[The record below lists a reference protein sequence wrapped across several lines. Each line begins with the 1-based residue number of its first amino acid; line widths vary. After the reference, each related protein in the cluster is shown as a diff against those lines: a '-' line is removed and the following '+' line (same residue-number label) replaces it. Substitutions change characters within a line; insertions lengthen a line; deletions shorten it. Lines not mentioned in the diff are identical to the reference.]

1 MPEWLVEKGIGESRA
16 ALVDDGRILAAR
28 IELEDTI
35 PAGTVIK
42 ARLVSLGSNQR
53 NGIARTT
60 GGTEYMLAQ
69 VPRELAEG
77 QELCIEVTR
86 TRIPGP
92 EPWKRPLAKATR
104 HEPTRGPSLAGQLR
118 KAGEPVRELTLPAG
132 ADELAT
138 AGWNDLLD
146 EARTCRVEFDG
157 GALSLFPTPAMTLID
172 VDGHLPPDELAVRGA
187 GAAAAAIRRLDV
199 GGSVGIDLP
208 TSASKS
214 ARQAAAEAVDAT
226 LPQPF
231 ERTAVNGFGFAQI
244 VRPRRRP
251 SLVELA
257 LDRASFEARALLRRA
272 AFDHPGAKLLVAHPA
287 VIAVLEQQKAWTK
300 ALAAQIGGSIG
311 LRADASLPMS
321 AGHAQ
326 NG

>member
-16 ALVDDGRILAAR
+16 VLVEDGRILAAR
-28 IELEDTI
+28 IELDDTI

-42 ARLVSLGSNQR
+42 ARLAGLGSSGG
-53 NGIARTT
+53 NGVARTS
-60 GGTEYMLAQ
+60 GGAEYLLQ
-69 VPRELAEG
+69 HVPRELTEG
-77 QELCIEVTR
+77 QELSIEVTR

-104 HEPTRGPSLAGQLR
+104 HDPTRGPSLAGQLR
-118 KAGEPVRELTLPAG
+118 KTGEQVRELTLPAA
-132 ADELAT
+132 ADELGE

-146 EARTCRVEFDG
+146 EARTCHAEFDG
-157 GALSLFPTPAMTLID
+157 GALNLFATPAMTLID
-172 VDGHLPPDELAVRGA
+172 VDGHLPPDELALRGA
-187 GAAAAAIRRLDV
+187 AAAAAAIRRLDI
-199 GGSVGIDLP
+199 GGSIGIDLP

-214 ARQAAAEAVDAT
+214 ARRAAADAIDST

-231 ERTAVNGFGFAQI
+231 ERTAVNGFGFVQI

-257 LDRASFEARALLRRA
+257 LDLASFEARALIRRA
-272 AFDHPGAKLLVAHPA
+272 TFEQPGAKVVVAHPA
-287 VIAVLEQQKAWTK
+287 VIAVLEQQDAWTS
-300 ALAAQIGGSIG
+300 ALAAQIGGTIR
-311 LRADASLPMS
+311 LRSDPGLPMS
-321 AGHAQ
+321 AGYAE